1 MLGPLCSMTDLQ
13 STAKQLKVGVNT
25 GPSRWTKLDKPKWQ
39 ALCPLEATAE
49 IIGNEDKMIDWKHGA

>member
-1 MLGPLCSMTDLQ
+1 MTDLQ

-25 GPSRWTKLDKPKWQ
+25 GPSRWTKLDEPKWQ